1 MECPGPCIL
10 RVQNPVY
17 CWPGGACW
25 AAGQSGAQGPVMCG
39 AGLTGGVG
47 AVGLVARSGRA
58 GRLGRHHRARWL
70 PGLGWAAVAARA
82 VALIWEFARMDF
94 LTIRGEL
101 FLLPYR
107 IGRQPVLQPRSLI
120 TRSATQLFSARLYY
134 CDRHGRMPLADL
146 TRYRSRGS
154 TWFPSTL

>member
-1 MECPGPCIL
+1 
-10 RVQNPVY
+10 
-17 CWPGGACW
+17 
-25 AAGQSGAQGPVMCG
+25 MCG
-39 AGLTGGVG
+39 AGLRVRCWG
-47 AVGLVARSGRA
+47 AVLVSGSGRV
-58 GRLGRHHRARWL
+58 GRLGRAHHALRLLA
-70 PGLGWAAVAARA
+70 LGWAAVAARA

-134 CDRHGRMPLADL
+134 CDRRGRMPLADL